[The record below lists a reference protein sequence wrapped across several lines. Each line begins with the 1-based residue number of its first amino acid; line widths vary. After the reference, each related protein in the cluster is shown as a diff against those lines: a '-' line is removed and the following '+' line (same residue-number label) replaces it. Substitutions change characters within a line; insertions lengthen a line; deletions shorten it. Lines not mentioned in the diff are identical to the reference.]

1 MINQTEIASILERL
15 KTTPSESLESDTLE
29 FKLYNSEQSLH
40 NAKELAEEFSALAN
54 HQGGYIIVG
63 VRDSSDIQC
72 SRWIDQLVGFAPVD
86 LYATQE
92 RLSGKLRPKQQ
103 LILTHYIFEE
113 RNYLVICVPKH
124 RDTLV
129 STTSGKVCI
138 RDGKSSRAME
148 PDEITRAVKAL
159 QDYDWSAEYLDIPS
173 DDALDNQAVAEAFF
187 DFSSRR
193 QTTNSTI
200 PDFLEAIGVTV
211 NGQLTKSGLL
221 LLGKAAII
229 RKKLG
234 NFEYRFSRKTKT
246 GQLLINDVWDDCLWH
261 TIKRA
266 KTHFEDCN
274 KPAEI
279 VFQKAKYSVQLLDR
293 IAFHEAFLNAL
304 VHRDYSIDGMVAV
317 EFLDD
322 KLTITSPGTFYGGV
336 RPENIFRHEPRHR
349 NKSLARMLME
359 YHLVDRAGMGV
370 FRMSLN
376 SLRYG
381 RSFPTFEE
389 QDNSVVVTMQAQ
401 YIRPAVFVASEAHKD
416 VCGISEFMVLN
427 SVYQKGIVLVSSLE
441 VRLCKIEADPWESI
455 QSAVNNL
462 PYVQFCGDKS
472 GVYIRTRPEWNNFF
486 EVQKRYRLSPASV
499 NYVNLY
505 MFLKNHKSA
514 PNSDIKALLGHNH
527 TSQTSSFLRDT
538 KFVRRQGKGP
548 GATWSLTEG
557 ETCEQGTQ
565 SDAQSAWVSKT
576 GV

>member
-1 MINQTEIASILERL
+1 MIQQAEIASILQKL
-15 KTTPSESLESDTLE
+15 KTTPSERLESDILE
-29 FKLYNSEQSLH
+29 FKLYSSEQALH

-54 HQGGYIIVG
+54 HRGGHIIVG
-63 VRDSSDIQC
+63 IRDSSDIRC
-72 SRWIDQLVGFAPVD
+72 SRWIDQLVGFPIVD
-86 LYATQE
+86 LHTTQE
-92 RLSGKLRPKQQ
+92 RLSGKLRPKQNLSLAQ
-103 LILTHYIFEE
+103 YTFEGC
-113 RNYLVICVPKH
+113 NYLIICVPKH

-148 PDEITRAVKAL
+148 PDEISKAVKAL
-159 QDYDWSAEYLDIPS
+159 QDYDWSAEYLDITA
-173 DDALDNQAVAEAFF
+173 DNALDTEAVTEAFL

-211 NGQLTKSGLL
+211 NGRLTKSGLL
-221 LLGKAAII
+221 LLGKATTI
-229 RKKLG
+229 REKLG
-234 NFEYRFSRKTKT
+234 NFEYRFSRKTRT

-266 KTHFEDCN
+266 KTHFENCN
-274 KPAEI
+274 TPAEI

-304 VHRDYSIDGMVAV
+304 VHRDYSLDGMVAV

-322 KLTITSPGTFYGGV
+322 KLTITSPGIFYGGV

-349 NKSLARMLME
+349 NKNLARMLME

-381 RSFPTFEE
+381 RGFPTFEE
-389 QDNSVVVTMQAQ
+389 QDNSVIVTMQAQ
-401 YIRPAVFVASEAHKD
+401 YIRPAVFVTSETHKD

-427 SVYQKGIVLVSSLE
+427 SVYQTGLVPVSSLE
-441 VRLCKIEADPWESI
+441 AHLCKIEADPWEKI
-455 QSAVNNL
+455 KVAVNNL

-472 GVYIRTRPEWNNFF
+472 GVYIRTRPDWNNFF
-486 EVQKRYRLSPASV
+486 EVQKTYRLSPASGK
-499 NYVNLY
+499 YVDLY
-505 MFLKNHKSA
+505 MFLKIHRSA

-527 TSQTSSFLRDT
+527 TSQTSMFLRDT

-548 GATWSLTEG
+548 GATWSLTEA
-557 ETCEQGTQ
+557 ETCEQSAQ
-565 SDAQSAWVSKT
+565 PDAQSA
-576 GV
+576 GVTS